1 MFTKELR
8 RSDFLITI
16 EEYVGAKGNA
26 LVNHKKIKSIKSTKR
41 NKDVKGK
48 IKQIEVIFAHLIKGC
63 HPL

>member
-26 LVNHKKIKSIKSTKR
+26 LVDHKKIKNIKRHK
-41 NKDVKGK
+41 NVKGEK
-48 IKQIEVIFAHLIKGC
+48 NIN
-63 HPL
+63 